1 MRYLILTLCT
11 ATIAFAQID
20 WATEIAKKLPPGE
33 IATPLFTGSDLSG
46 WDGQDGIWSVANGA
60 IRGTNAGHVPSS
72 TYLFTK
78 KSYRNFRL
86 FVEVKQTRS
95 SKFSP
100 MHSAIAALGERFTDK
115 GGNTQGF
122 KGPLLMCCNDW
133 GIWDAYR
140 RNRLVPK
147 GHRGTLKTKSER
159 VGDWNKIEILVIENR
174 IRFVNNGMLVFDFTD
189 NPEMLKACPIGLQIH
204 SNRKAQEFHFRGLV
218 LVEEPSDSLVS
229 LRAEEPS
236 K

>member
-1 MRYLILTLCT
+1 MRYFILALVSV
-11 ATIAFAQID
+11 AAYAQVD

-33 IATPLFTGSDLSG
+33 TATALFNGTDLSG
-46 WDGQDGIWSVANGA
+46 WDGQEGIWSVANGA
-60 IRGTNAGHVPSS
+60 IRGANEGHVPSS

-86 FVEVKQTRS
+86 LLEVKQTQGA
-95 SKFSP
+95 KLSP
-100 MHSAIAALGERFTDK
+100 MHSAVAALGERFTDK
-115 GGNTQGF
+115 GENTHGF

-147 GHRGTLKTKSER
+147 GHRGTLKVKSER
-159 VGDWNKIEILVIENR
+159 VGAWNQIEILVIENR
-174 IRFVNNGMLVFDFTD
+174 IRFVNNGELIFDFTD
-189 NPEMLKACPIGLQIH
+189 APDMLKPSPIGLQIH
-204 SNRKAQEFHFRGLV
+204 ANRKAQEFHFRGL
-218 LVEEPSDSLVS
+218 LIEEEPSDGLIS
-229 LRAEEPS
+229 LRPT

>member
-1 MRYLILTLCT
+1 MSMRRFLLLALVSAWTVN
-11 ATIAFAQID
+11 AQID
-20 WATEIAKKLPPGE
+20 WAAEIAKKLPKGE
-33 IATPLFTGSDLSG
+33 VATALFNGTDLTG
-46 WDGQDGIWSVANGA
+46 WDGQEAIWSVANGA
-60 IRGTNAGHVPSS
+60 IRGANEGHVPSS
-72 TYLFTK
+72 TYLFTE

-86 FVEVKQTRS
+86 LVEVKQTRS
-95 SKFSP
+95 SKLSA

-115 GGNTQGF
+115 GENAHGF

-159 VGDWNKIEILVIENR
+159 VGNWNKIEILVIENR

-189 NPEMLKACPIGLQIH
+189 SPEMLKACPIGLQIH
-204 SNRKAQEFHFRGLV
+204 SNRKAQEFHFRGLQV
-218 LVEEPSDSLVS
+218 VEEPTDALVT
-229 LRAEEPS
+229 LKGE
-236 K
+236 